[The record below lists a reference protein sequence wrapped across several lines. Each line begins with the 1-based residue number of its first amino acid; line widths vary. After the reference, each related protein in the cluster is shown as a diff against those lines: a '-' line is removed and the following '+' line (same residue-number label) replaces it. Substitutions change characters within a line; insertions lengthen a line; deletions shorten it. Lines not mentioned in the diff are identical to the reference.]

1 MVAEGVV
8 LRPGSH
14 ASWFKLGEG
23 KGSDVVLVDA
33 CMDVGRIGGCE
44 AQGGGDFLKDVNDGK
59 KIFAGRAE
67 SNVFGLHGGE

>member
-8 LRPGSH
+8 FGPGSH

-23 KGSDVVLVDA
+23 KGTGIVLVDA
-33 CMDVGRIGGCE
+33 RVDVSRVGGRE
-44 AQGGGDFLKDVNDGK
+44 AKGGGDFLKNVNDGK
-59 KIFAGRAE
+59 EVFAGRTE